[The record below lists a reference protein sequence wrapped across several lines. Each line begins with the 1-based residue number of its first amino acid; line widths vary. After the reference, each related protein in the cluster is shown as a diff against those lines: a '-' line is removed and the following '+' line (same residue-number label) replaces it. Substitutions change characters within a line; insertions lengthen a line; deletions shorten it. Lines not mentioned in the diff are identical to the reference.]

1 MTQSA
6 ALARKRIASSG
17 FTMIEILV
25 VMAIMGI
32 LAAAVMPLGETLVRV
47 RKERELKQ
55 ALLEIRSALDEYK
68 KAADLGAV
76 PVGVAGSGYPPDLDT
91 LVKGHADLRPQN
103 AGQQLY
109 FLRRIP
115 RDPFA
120 DPALPSSQ
128 TWLLR
133 SFASPPDRPQPGAD
147 VYDVRSSSN
156 ATALDGSN
164 YSQW

>member
-1 MTQSA
+1 MKPAT
-6 ALARKRIASSG
+6 LARQRISCSG

-32 LAAAVMPLGETLVRV
+32 LAAAVMPLGETLVRA

-55 ALLEIRSALDEYK
+55 ALQEIRSALDEYK

-76 PVGVAGSGYPPDLDT
+76 PVGITGSGYPPDLDT
-91 LVKGHADLRPQN
+91 LVKGLADLRPQN

-120 DPALPSSQ
+120 DPELPPSR

-133 SFASPPDRPQPGAD
+133 SFTSPPDLPQPGGD
-147 VYDVRSSSN
+147 VYDIRSSSS
-156 ATALDGSN
+156 ATALDGSK

>member
-1 MTQSA
+1 MRSA
-6 ALARKRIASSG
+6 ALVPRHRASPG

-55 ALLEIRSALDEYK
+55 ALQEIRSALDEYK
-68 KAADLGAV
+68 KASDLGAV
-76 PVGVAGSGYPPDLDT
+76 PVGITGSGYPPDLDT
-91 LVKGHADLRPQN
+91 LVTGLADLRPQN
-103 AGQQLY
+103 TGKRLY

-120 DPALPSSQ
+120 DPASPPAQ

-156 ATALDGSN
+156 ATALDGSR